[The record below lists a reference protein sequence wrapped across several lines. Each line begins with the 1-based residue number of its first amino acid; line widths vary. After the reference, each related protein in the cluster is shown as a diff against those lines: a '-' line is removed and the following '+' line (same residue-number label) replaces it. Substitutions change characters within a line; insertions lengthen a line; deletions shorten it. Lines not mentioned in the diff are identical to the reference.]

1 MSERSGAI
9 PSNITVAA
17 GQAIRRNALDT
28 AFEAFTPPAGTGL
41 SDGDYGDITVSG
53 GGTVMS
59 LDAGVGGL
67 TQPQV
72 MARTL
77 GC

>member
-1 MSERSGAI
+1 MPGRVGAI
-9 PSNITVAA
+9 PTEITLAA
-17 GQAIRRNALDT
+17 LQSVRRNAADDD
-28 AFEAFTPPAGTGL
+28 FEAYTPGTGGGIP
-41 SDGDYGDITVSG
+41 DGDYGDITVSG
-53 GGTVMS
+53 GGTVMT